1 MSLPT
6 VILWTICI
14 STIAL
19 ALTNVAEE
27 MGAGVVIVGLLVVL
41 AMADNRCQRQ
51 QVIALLA
58 AQVASSKIP
67 RTSPRG
73 RTPSTGRRQDQSKP
87 SQFWERLVKQ
97 LRSANEKGKRSA
109 AQEVAQIYENA
120 KWCPVSIQLQ
130 SILEGDPEAEKTVV
144 EIYSNTARGSTMTQY
159 LPCWQKWVD
168 FGLEHNYAIWPPEDR
183 SSVEWFDFE
192 ANFDHFA
199 LREYARCRDKVFKNG
214 KKRPNTPSRYKQVFD
229 GINHVLHDLF
239 HIKKIETSMLKTMKR
254 SYTRKYERNPVKARP
269 MLGKHLIKLVNTAE
283 RMNRPWLTVVADMAV
298 VAWMSSGRWDCIDN
312 INMEK
317 SINYI
322 CPVQGPGVDPN
333 GEYWL
338 LFFWQRKTHNV
349 ETTTECLTLQDKPL
363 LNPRRRFMNVVNK
376 YNRHNSKKWLPKFKK
391 VWKAQHWEVVDDP
404 HQSMT
409 YSCFLDMFR
418 EAMKLAG
425 LEKEFDYQDMSKDT
439 TRKWSL
445 HAFRRGF
452 VTMMRNNGITV
463 RVETIAR
470 HGNWSVNSIP
480 CLLAYEESTA
490 EVHVKALKPSI
501 VQALFND
508 S

>member
-1 MSLPT
+1 
-6 VILWTICI
+6 
-14 STIAL
+14 
-19 ALTNVAEE
+19 
-27 MGAGVVIVGLLVVL
+27 
-41 AMADNRCQRQ
+41 
-51 QVIALLA
+51 
-58 AQVASSKIP
+58 
-67 RTSPRG
+67 
-73 RTPSTGRRQDQSKP
+73 
-87 SQFWERLVKQ
+87 
-97 LRSANEKGKRSA
+97 
-109 AQEVAQIYENA
+109 
-120 KWCPVSIQLQ
+120 
-130 SILEGDPEAEKTVV
+130 
-144 EIYSNTARGSTMTQY
+144 
-159 LPCWQKWVD
+159 
-168 FGLEHNYAIWPPEDR
+168 
-183 SSVEWFDFE
+183 
-192 ANFDHFA
+192 
-199 LREYARCRDKVFKNG
+199 
-214 KKRPNTPSRYKQVFD
+214 
-229 GINHVLHDLF
+229 
-239 HIKKIETSMLKTMKR
+239 
-254 SYTRKYERNPVKARP
+254 
-269 MLGKHLIKLVNTAE
+269 
-283 RMNRPWLTVVADMAV
+283 
-298 VAWMSSGRWDCIDN
+298 
-312 INMEK
+312 
-317 SINYI
+317 
-322 CPVQGPGVDPN
+322 
-333 GEYWL
+333 
-338 LFFWQRKTHNV
+338 
-349 ETTTECLTLQDKPL
+349 
-363 LNPRRRFMNVVNK
+363 MNVVNK